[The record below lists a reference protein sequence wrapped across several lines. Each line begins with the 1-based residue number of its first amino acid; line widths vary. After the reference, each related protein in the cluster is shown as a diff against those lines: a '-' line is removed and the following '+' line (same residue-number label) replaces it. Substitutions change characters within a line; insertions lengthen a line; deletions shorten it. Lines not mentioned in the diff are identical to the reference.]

1 MVFQMKSNDSNIKQV
16 VKTKRTTKYGFY
28 FTNEFV
34 FSQAFRGI
42 LKTEYAFLFLQF
54 LLTELKR
61 EEQNGRKIYVNNG
74 TISCPHSQFKLL
86 TVNNKQ
92 PKGCSKQTHL
102 NVRDLLIT
110 VGIIEITK
118 QGGSCRGDMHQ
129 YRILLEKCGKVTR
142 EQERWRVYPR
152 ENWENE
158 TPKKPNNLV
167 GVENRFGNNSTL
179 TEYTLNG
186 DNPPNGVDPKY
197 NKEYDKPLPDYTLND
212 GANHSNHSKI
222 KALND
227 DTDK

>member
-1 MVFQMKSNDSNIKQV
+1 MKSNDSKIKQV

-28 FTNEFV
+28 YTNEFV
-34 FSQAFRGI
+34 YSQAFREI

-54 LLTELKR
+54 LLTELKLKK
-61 EEQNGRKIYVNNG
+61 QNGKNIYVNNG
-74 TISCPHSQFKLL
+74 EISCPHSQFRLL
-86 TVNNKQ
+86 TINNKQ

-118 QGGSCRGDMHQ
+118 KGGSCRGDMHQ
-129 YRILLEKCGKVTR
+129 YRILLEKCGNVNR

-158 TPKKPNNLV
+158 VPKNPNNLV

-179 TEYTLNG
+179 TDYTLNG
-186 DNPPNGVDPKY
+186 GNPPNGVDPKD
-197 NKEYDKPLPDYTLND
+197 NKEYDMPLTDYTLNK
-212 GANHSNHSKI
+212 GVNHSNNLKI
-222 KALND
+222 KGLND
-227 DTDK
+227 DTNK